1 MARSRYQVLF
11 LNGSV
16 AERFRHHPFKMGYAR
31 SIRVASTRLSF
42 SFPSYRSK
50 DDHQTVNLNSPER
63 GGAIPP
69 GGTILKHGVLI
80 SLISLISFKNT
91 PCKTSEARLD
101 AQIKFVAPDDKLRFF
116 QDALRRIE
124 VRILS
129 LFPMMVK
136 RLARLCP

>member
-1 MARSRYQVLF
+1 MGYGIIARPRYQVLF

-31 SIRVASTRLSF
+31 SIRVASTRLNF

-80 SLISLISFKNT
+80 SLISLISLILFKNT
-91 PCKTSEARLD
+91 PCKTSEARLNV
-101 AQIKFVAPDDKLRFF
+101 QIKFVAPDDKLWFFKTRFSAWRF
-116 QDALRRIE
+116 ESSRCSQ
-124 VRILS
+124 
-129 LFPMMVK
+129 
-136 RLARLCP
+136 